1 MLTVNTHLG
10 LDELAKHDLVLPDEL
25 IPEMRKPFGEL
36 VEGERPDLQLSG
48 SGKIV
53 AVGDQCTLNILRQ
66 GIRPDLAIVDY
77 KTKREKIDI
86 GREMNGFELIL
97 KLSNPAGKIVKES
110 WDVLRSAYD
119 TDKKA
124 RIDVEGEEDL
134 LALPSIML
142 APLETRVLYGM
153 PSQGVVIVTVDER
166 IKNKVLNLMTRM
178 VVEVGN

>member
-1 MLTVNTHLG
+1 MLTVNTPLG

-25 IPEMRKPFGEL
+25 IPEMRRPFGEL
-36 VEGERPDLQLSG
+36 VEGERPDLELSG

-66 GIRPDLAIVDY
+66 GIKPDLAIVDY
-77 KTKREKIDI
+77 KTKREKIESAQ
-86 GREMNGFELIL
+86 EMKGFELIL
-97 KLSNPAGKIVKES
+97 KLSNPAGRIVKES
-110 WDVLRSAYD
+110 WDVLRSAFD
-119 TDKKA
+119 VDKKV

-142 APLETRVLYGM
+142 APLGSKVLYGM
-153 PSQGVVIVTVDER
+153 PSRGVVVVNVDDR
-166 IKNKVLNLMTRM
+166 IKNKVLNLLTRM